1 MFEDN
6 IVDYV
11 IKIKLWIILKELV
24 LIVFKY
30 KVI

>member
-6 IVDYV
+6 LVDYV

-24 LIVFKY
+24 LIVLKY